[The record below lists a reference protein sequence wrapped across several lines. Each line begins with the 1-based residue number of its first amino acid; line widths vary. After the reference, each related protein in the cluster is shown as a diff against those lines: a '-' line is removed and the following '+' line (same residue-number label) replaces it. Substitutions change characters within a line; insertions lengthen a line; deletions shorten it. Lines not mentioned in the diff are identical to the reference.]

1 MATPT
6 GRQSMI
12 SFASMLFVMADDV
25 TIEKSHHAITGLTV
39 YLS

>member
-6 GRQSMI
+6 GRASMI
-12 SFASMLFVMADDV
+12 SFASMLFVIADDV
-25 TIEKSHHAITGLTV
+25 TMENSLYALAGSTA